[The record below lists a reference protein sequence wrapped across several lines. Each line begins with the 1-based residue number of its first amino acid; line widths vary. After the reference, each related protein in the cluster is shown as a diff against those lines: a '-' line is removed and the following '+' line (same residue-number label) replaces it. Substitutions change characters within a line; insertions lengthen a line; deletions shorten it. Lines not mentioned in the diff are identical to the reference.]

1 MTRWGCVPFSNNLYQ
16 NICISTKQLTEKC
29 FRHTKDHIDFSLSK
43 KPPSQKFI
51 ENSTFNSLV
60 NSRLI
65 IKSYKKGEKRSL
77 TGAKF
82 QHPCLSRYSNQ
93 RQLVSHCLDMNA
105 ALSLCELSLKSYQ
118 IVCRE

>member
-16 NICISTKQLTEKC
+16 NICISTKQLKEKC

-65 IKSYKKGEKRSL
+65 IKSYKRGEKRSL

-82 QHPCLSRYSNQ
+82 HHPCLSRYSNQ

-105 ALSLCELSLKSYQ
+105 ALSLSELSLKSYQ

>member
-16 NICISTKQLTEKC
+16 NICISTKQPKEKC

-65 IKSYKKGEKRSL
+65 IKSYKKGENEVSLVLNFNIHVYRDILISANSSL
-77 TGAKF
+77 TA
-82 QHPCLSRYSNQ
+82 
-93 RQLVSHCLDMNA
+93 
-105 ALSLCELSLKSYQ
+105 
-118 IVCRE
+118 

>member
-16 NICISTKQLTEKC
+16 NICISTKQL
-29 FRHTKDHIDFSLSK
+29 KDILKITSIFPYPK